1 MFTRII
7 RHGGALIASISLLTG
22 GAIVRVGAAAAD
34 PSQDEQFSALLT
46 AQGIPALEGMPT
58 LISTAH
64 KVCRVLDKGISVDT
78 MVDAMLNNAYTQD
91 PVERLYPRTRLTRTM
106 TRFITASVEAYCP
119 RDEGKIASIM
129 GRPRGAGWHKP
140 AGGDALSLP
149 EVKQRGAHRIALA
162 SSVSLLPSGDMTQ
175 PSPPDIPP
183 PPPVDHLRTPPRA
196 NAAPPAPK
204 RLPPV
209 PERPPAPKQQ
219 PPPPPQVQPPAA
231 APRPGGP
238 ATGGGV
244 VGGGGAPAGGGGSGG
259 GNTGGGGPVA
269 PAPAPAP
276 PPPPAPPMGPG
287 FVRLAP

>member
-1 MFTRII
+1 MFTGITRP
-7 RHGGALIASISLLTG
+7 GSALIASLALLTG
-22 GAIVRVGAAAAD
+22 GAVVRVGAAAAD

-46 AQGIPALEGMPT
+46 AEGIPALEGMPT

-140 AGGDALSLP
+140 AGGGVLSLP
-149 EVKQRGAHRIALA
+149 ELKQSGAHGAALA
-162 SSVSLLPSGDMTQ
+162 STGRVLPSGDMTQ

-204 RLPPV
+204 RLPRV

-219 PPPPPQVQPPAA
+219 PPPPPQVKPPAA
-231 APRPGGP
+231 PPQPGGP
-238 ATGGGV
+238 ATGGGAV
-244 VGGGGAPAGGGGSGG
+244 GGGAPAGGGGSGG
-259 GNTGGGGPVA
+259 GSTGGGGPVA